1 MQVKDM
7 MQRDRGFNLLLILSL
22 NSGSFSVFIGV
33 DLAEEVSPGSVIPR
47 LRLVLANALSG
58 ELCQST

>member
-7 MQRDRGFNLLLILSL
+7 MQRARGFNLLLSL

>member
-7 MQRDRGFNLLLILSL
+7 MQRARGFNLLLSS
-22 NSGSFSVFIGV
+22 NSGCFSAFVGE